1 MVRLKSNSKASML
14 SPLGKESAV
23 HPDAHPGVIHKEMSE
38 NSLSKGVSDLSHLS
52 LNTENRLL

>member
-1 MVRLKSNSKASML
+1 ML